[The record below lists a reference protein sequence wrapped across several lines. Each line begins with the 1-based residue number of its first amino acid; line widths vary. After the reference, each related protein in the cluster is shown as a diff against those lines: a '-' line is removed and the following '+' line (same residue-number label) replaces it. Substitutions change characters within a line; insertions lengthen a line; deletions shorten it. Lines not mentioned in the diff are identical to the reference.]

1 MLLEGDLCPYMR
13 PTLIHTA
20 ALLGHKQGVYALA
33 KGLEPGIFYTSG
45 TDGQV
50 AEWTTECPGE
60 ALGIAKLAGACWA
73 MTALPD
79 SGLLVLA
86 QNGEGLHFI
95 EARSRTAVG
104 SLALGNAQYFALL
117 PLAGNRLAVADSL
130 GRVLRVDP
138 IARRIEATVQVSDK
152 PLRTL
157 ALVDPKTL
165 AAAGSDGQI
174 RLLDAESLHEKARWA
189 AHNPT
194 VMVVCP
200 LPGER
205 LASAGRDA
213 RIKTWDLS
221 GAKPVLQHDVAA
233 HHYSVYDLAL
243 HPGGELLL
251 SASMDKTLKLWDA
264 STLRLLRVIDK
275 PRHNGHSSSVN
286 RCLWLSSTEAV
297 SCSDDR
303 SAILWQLGAN

>member
-1 MLLEGDLCPYMR
+1 MR

-20 ALLGHKQGVYALA
+20 ALLGHKQGVYALT
-33 KGLEPGIFYTSG
+33 KGVESGIFYTSG

-50 AEWTTECPGE
+50 AEWTTEHPGE
-60 ALGIAKLAGACWA
+60 AVGIARLTGACWA
-73 MTALPD
+73 MTTLPD
-79 SGLLVLA
+79 LGLLAVV

-95 EARSRTAVG
+95 DVRTRTAVG
-104 SLALGNAQYFALL
+104 SLALGDGQYFAVI
-117 PLAGNRLAVADSL
+117 PIPTNRLVVADSL

-138 IARRIEATVQVSDK
+138 VERRIEMTAQVSDK

-157 ALVDPKTL
+157 ALVDPTTL

-174 RLLDAESLHEKARWA
+174 RLLDIETMQEKAGWI
-189 AHNPT
+189 AHDPT
-194 VMVVCP
+194 VMIVCP
-200 LPGER
+200 LPGKR

-213 RIKTWDLS
+213 RIRTWDLS
-221 GAKPVLQHDVAA
+221 GAKPMLQHDVPA

-264 STLRLLRVIDK
+264 NTMKLLRVIDK

-303 SAILWQLGAN
+303 SAILWQLGSN